1 MAAFGGVAGV
11 TREAKD
17 HRQGAYEWG
26 AEEQSDDDEPHFVG
40 GGGGGGG
47 GKKVR
52 WEAEDSEREI
62 GEALNVVEESEPG
75 ITLPLKTRVHLLFDD
90 PTSSKAALLLSSWF
104 MLLIVGSTLAFM
116 LETLPSL
123 SADPEYGDPEKKQ
136 FWFILETFFVVFF
149 TLEYVIRWI
158 TAENLLK
165 FPFELFNVVDLLA
178 IIPYYVELALS
189 SNVNLRFIR
198 VVRLARVFRVLKM
211 GKKYDGAEILMR
223 VLKDSVPALIPPF
236 FFLFLGMVFF
246 SSLMYICEQGT
257 YDKVDKRFYV
267 HDTRGHRVESLFVSI
282 PDGMWWSLVT
292 MLTVGYGDYTP
303 HTALGKTVNSAAIV
317 FGIMFSAMPIAIIG
331 SAFTATFEEMRL
343 KLKAADDFRANDQ
356 VNNTSNWGPNQ
367 LKFFGI
373 TFEDQGRT
381 SISDFLD
388 IGTSEKPLDA
398 TERPDKLVS
407 RKLSHDLLTNRDR
420 IENGVLPPSE
430 WNLAYKIY
438 HIMRSESSK
447 CENNIE
453 SYTQDFISEL
463 YHVLGFSTWDA
474 PTGIHLGFRSKAG
487 LSVIFGDG
495 GHKKEI
501 LSDSDLGVYALRPGN
516 TQAVYLIANEASTT
530 SSNENLGRIAGELL
544 AIAQS
549 CYKALGCRTDSD
561 VRVFLVTFRGY
572 HLRFY
577 KADFSPSYL
586 ESISKGKKPA
596 ENTIISF
603 FPPKRSMRF
612 TNSTIMGTLD
622 FLTPTHREV
631 ATEVLMRIKRHIIQ
645 LLSETQQKQKSPKH
659 PERTVA

>member
-1 MAAFGGVAGV
+1 MAAFGGVAGLKQE
-11 TREAKD
+11 TKD
-17 HRQGAYEWG
+17 QRQGAYEWG
-26 AEEQSDDDEPHFVG
+26 VEEHSDDDDQPAFT
-40 GGGGGGG
+40 GGGG

-52 WEAEDSEREI
+52 WEAENSEREI
-62 GEALNVVEESEPG
+62 GDVLNVVEEENEG
-75 ITLPLKTRVHLLFDD
+75 VILPWKTRVHLLFDD
-90 PTSSKAALLLSSWF
+90 PTSSRAALYLSSWF
-104 MLLIVGSTLAFM
+104 MFLIVGSTLAFM

-149 TLEYVIRWI
+149 TLEYVLRWV
-158 TAENLLK
+158 TADNMIK
-165 FPFELFNVVDLLA
+165 FPFEVFNVVDLLA
-178 IIPYYVELALS
+178 IIPYYIELALS

-257 YDKVDKRFYV
+257 YDKIDKRFYV

-282 PDGMWWSLVT
+282 PDAMWWSLVT

-303 HTALGKTVNSAAIV
+303 HTALGKAVNSAAIV

-367 LKFFGI
+367 LRFFGI
-373 TFEDQGRT
+373 IFEDQGRN
-381 SISDFLD
+381 SAADFLD
-388 IGTSEKPLDA
+388 INPSDAPLDA
-398 TERPDKLVS
+398 TERPDRLVS

-420 IENGVLPPSE
+420 IENGVLPQSE
-430 WNLAYKIY
+430 WNLAYKLY
-438 HIMRSESSK
+438 HIMRAESSK

-463 YHVLGFSTWDA
+463 YHVLGYATWDDA
-474 PTGIHLGFRSKAG
+474 TGIHLGFRSRAG
-487 LSVIFGDG
+487 LSVVFGET

-501 LSDSDLGVYALRPGN
+501 LSDSDLGVYALRPGRA
-516 TQAVYLIANEASTT
+516 QAVYFIANEASNT
-530 SSNENLGRIAGELL
+530 SANENLGRIAGELL
-544 AIAQS
+544 AIAQNY
-549 CYKALGCRTDSD
+549 YKSLNCRTDTD

-586 ESISKGKKPA
+586 EAISKGKKPT
-596 ENTIISF
+596 ENTTISY

-631 ATEVLMRIKRHIIQ
+631 AIEVLLYIKRHIIK
-645 LLSETQQKQKSPKH
+645 LLSEPLQKPRREK
-659 PERTVA
+659 TVA